1 MNTPGFLYVFC
12 RRLKRPDMEKL
23 KNLSLAFALVV
34 LLITGCAKNQQAVSN
49 LSADNANALN
59 AQHSKF
65 EKSEDPPFTVQTLFA
80 AGQLA
85 ETQEAPL
92 AAISHYQA
100 ALRVDPHHRD
110 SLFRVGVVYTK
121 LRDWPRAIGAWKQ
134 YIKETKGDATA
145 YANLGFCH
153 DLAGHKD
160 YAEKAYQEGIAH
172 DPTNVSCRVNF
183 GLFLAKEGRTD
194 EAAAQWRAVLSEA
207 QVHYNLGSIYE
218 QQNKR
223 DQAKAEF
230 RQAIQHDANL
240 VDAKT
245 RLAALD

>member
-1 MNTPGFLYVFC
+1 MHQS
-12 RRLKRPDMEKL
+12 
-23 KNLSLAFALVV
+23 KNLSIAVALVA
-34 LLITGCAKNQQAVSN
+34 LLITGCAKNQAVSN
-49 LSADNANALN
+49 LSPENANALN

-65 EKSEDPPFTVQTLFA
+65 EKSEDPPFTVQTHFA

-85 ETQEAPL
+85 ESQEAPL
-92 AAISHYQA
+92 AAVAHYQA
-100 ALRVDPHHRD
+100 ALRIDPHHHD
-110 SLFRVGVVYTK
+110 SLYRIGVVYTK
-121 LRDWPRAIGAWKQ
+121 LKDWPRAIGAWKQ
-134 YIKETKGDATA
+134 YIRVTKGDATA

-153 DLAGHKD
+153 DLAGHKGD
-160 YAEKAYQEGIAH
+160 AEKAYQEGIAR
-172 DPTNVSCRVNF
+172 DPSNVSCHVNF
-183 GLFLAKEGRTD
+183 GLFLAKEGRTE

-223 DQAKAEF
+223 DQAKSEF

>member
-1 MNTPGFLYVFC
+1 MN
-12 RRLKRPDMEKL
+12 KA
-23 KNLSLAFALVV
+23 KNLSLAVV
-34 LLITGCAKNQQAVSN
+34 LLVLFMTGCAKNQQAVSN
-49 LSADNANALN
+49 LSSDNANALN

-65 EKSEDPPFTVQTLFA
+65 EKSEDPPFTVGTHFA

-85 ETQEAPL
+85 ESQEAPL
-92 AAISHYQA
+92 AAITHYQA
-100 ALRVDPHHRD
+100 ALRIDPHHRD
-110 SLFRVGVVYTK
+110 SLYRVGVLYTK
-121 LRDWPRAIGAWKQ
+121 LKDWPRAIGAWKQ
-134 YIKETKGDATA
+134 YIRETKGDATA
-145 YANLGFCH
+145 YANLGFCQ
-153 DLAGHKD
+153 DLAGHKGD
-160 YAEKAYQEGIAH
+160 AEKTYQDGIAR
-172 DPTNVSCRVNF
+172 DPASVSCHVNY
-183 GLFLAKEGRTD
+183 GLFLAKEGRTE

-230 RQAIQHDANL
+230 RQALQHDANL

>member
-1 MNTPGFLYVFC
+1 MNTPGFLYVFSDAE
-12 RRLKRPDMEKL
+12 RPHMHQLKKL
-23 KNLSLAFALVV
+23 CLAVALVA
-34 LLITGCAKNQQAVSN
+34 LFMSGCAKNQQAISN
-49 LSADNANALN
+49 LSNDTAN
-59 AQHSKF
+59 
-65 EKSEDPPFTVQTLFA
+65 
-80 AGQLA
+80 
-85 ETQEAPL
+85 
-92 AAISHYQA
+92 
-100 ALRVDPHHRD
+100 
-110 SLFRVGVVYTK
+110 
-121 LRDWPRAIGAWKQ
+121 
-134 YIKETKGDATA
+134 
-145 YANLGFCH
+145 ANLGFCH

-172 DPTNVSCRVNF
+172 DPANVSCRVNF
-183 GLFLAKEGRTD
+183 GLFLAKEGRTE